1 MENNKEEVKQEE
13 KIENKDSKQPNNQEK
28 VKVNVGTIGNYM
40 LAFLI
45 IIVIATGSLI
55 YYLVHNAKNN
65 LDQQYSV
72 NNYNVTATDN
82 KDNQNVETIADVID
96 SALSNTSSSD
106 TSTTTTEDNSKKSL
120 NQELVV
126 LYNGLVLD
134 TSNMDE
140 IKLQY
145 IDSTS
150 ADAEKY
156 IITYYSYE
164 NFAFKESKLGILSS
178 QVYENLVKVDNVGKI
193 AISEDYN
200 AIPREVKVVNT
211 VPSIVSDNN
220 AKISDFDTVKT
231 IIVDLDGNKTDEY
244 ILVLKNKNTG
254 YSKIAL
260 IDSNGSKVGD
270 LASIEK
276 SKWKKDATT
285 EFYLSLSN
293 VEVIDVDND
302 GIMEIVLEIPQA
314 TGNSTISLLK
324 YKGGNL
330 QGKTGIE
337 CSLIDEQ

>member
-1 MENNKEEVKQEE
+1 MDNKEKEEVKQEE
-13 KIENKDSKQPNNQEK
+13 KIENKDSKQSNNPEK
-28 VKVNVGTIGNYM
+28 VKVTVGTIGNYM
-40 LAFLI
+40 LAFFIVLI
-45 IIVIATGSLI
+45 IATGSLA
-55 YYLVHNAKNN
+55 YYLIHNAKNN
-65 LDQQYSV
+65 YDQQYNI
-72 NNYNVTATDN
+72 NNFNVTVDN

-96 SALSNTSSSD
+96 SALSNTS
-106 TSTTTTEDNSKKSL
+106 TTNTTTTPEDDTKKSL

-140 IKLQY
+140 VKLQY

-156 IITYYSYE
+156 VITYYSYE
-164 NFAFKESKLGILSS
+164 NFSFKESKLGILSS
-178 QVYENLVKVDNVGKI
+178 QVYENLVKVENVGKI
-193 AISEDYN
+193 AISEDYQ
-200 AIPREVKVVNT
+200 AIPRDVKVVNT
-211 VPSIVSDNN
+211 VPSIVLDNN
-220 AKISDFDTVKT
+220 AKISDYDTVKT
-231 IIVDLDGNKTDEY
+231 IIVDLDGNQTDEY
-244 ILVLKNKNTG
+244 ILVLKNKTTG
-254 YSKIAL
+254 YSKITL
-260 IDSNGSKVGD
+260 IDSNGSKVAD

-285 EFYLSLSN
+285 EYYLGLSN

-302 GIMEIVLEIPQA
+302 GVMEIVLEIPQA

-337 CSLIDEQ
+337 CSLVGEQ